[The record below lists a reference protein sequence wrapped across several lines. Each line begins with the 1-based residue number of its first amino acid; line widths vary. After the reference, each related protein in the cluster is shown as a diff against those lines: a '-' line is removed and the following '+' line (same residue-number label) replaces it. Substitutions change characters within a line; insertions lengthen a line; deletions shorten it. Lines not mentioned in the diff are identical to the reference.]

1 MRRILARIPEI
12 GLDLR
17 PGFRGL
23 VCFAMI
29 LARIQGIGSD
39 LGGFWPGFR
48 GLVWIWEDSGQ
59 DSRDW
64 FNDDSGQ
71 ESADWFRLWEDSG
84 QESGDW
90 VWI

>member
-1 MRRILARIPEI
+1 MRRILARIPGI

-17 PGFRGL
+17 PGL
-23 VCFAMI
+23 P
-29 LARIQGIGSD
+29 GIG
-39 LGGFWPGFR
+39 L
-48 GLVWIWEDSGQ
+48 LCEDSGQ